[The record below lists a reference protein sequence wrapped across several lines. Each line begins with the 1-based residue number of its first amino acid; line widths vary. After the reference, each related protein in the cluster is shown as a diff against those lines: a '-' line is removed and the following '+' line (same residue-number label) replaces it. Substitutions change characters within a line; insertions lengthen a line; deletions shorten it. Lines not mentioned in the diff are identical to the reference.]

1 METIKKLLRAF
12 LASVCI
18 MSVFAKYEIF
28 SSMDRG
34 KSVEFVPPFLFYF
47 PLLCLSRA
55 RESAQDYFFS
65 RSEKVRSQLQIWF
78 FGFLRRGF
86 YLIKE

>member
-1 METIKKLLRAF
+1 METTKKLLRAF

-47 PLLCLSRA
+47 SLLCLSRA
-55 RESAQDYFFS
+55 RERAGLFF
-65 RSEKVRSQLQIWF
+65 F
-78 FGFLRRGF
+78 
-86 YLIKE
+86 